1 MSFLMQLPNASDLA
15 ETIQIAA
22 VDSLGGGGM
31 FAFASRR
38 GIERFFAIRSVREL
52 LEAGRPFVLI
62 VGTDAI
68 TNADALLC
76 IEELATRYRSF
87 RAFGFV
93 HDSPTTFHPKLCW
106 FTSNDAATLVVGSGN
121 LTSSGLGGEA
131 GPPRRLGNWE
141 ALVSQSLKGRSAWET
156 VRAIDEWIDSNIRGN
171 NLLPISHEDVRARGV
186 ANSRVK
192 YVRPSHERRGHQ
204 APPPRRA
211 ADRIDRIAPPVR
223 HTVLVREI
231 PLNRSGQAD
240 ITKAGLEFFG
250 FIDEPKKVLIQNV
263 GLNNVLGEVVERL
276 LFVNASRNYR
286 IEITEVAEQE
296 YIEGP
301 DDGRMVLVA
310 VKLDDSAFRYTV
322 VPVSSPHYRAMN
334 KLLGPVPAT
343 GRRLMR
349 LLLTDIPTL
358 RHNWPRIPENLLP
371 VVAISVED
379 VD

>member
-1 MSFLMQLPNASDLA
+1 M
-15 ETIQIAA
+15 
-22 VDSLGGGGM
+22 
-31 FAFASRR
+31 
-38 GIERFFAIRSVREL
+38 
-52 LEAGRPFVLI
+52 
-62 VGTDAI
+62 
-68 TNADALLC
+68 
-76 IEELATRYRSF
+76 
-87 RAFGFV
+87 
-93 HDSPTTFHPKLCW
+93 
-106 FTSNDAATLVVGSGN
+106 
-121 LTSSGLGGEA
+121 
-131 GPPRRLGNWE
+131 
-141 ALVSQSLKGRSAWET
+141 
-156 VRAIDEWIDSNIRGN
+156 
-171 NLLPISHEDVRARGV
+171 
-186 ANSRVK
+186 
-192 YVRPSHERRGHQ
+192 
-204 APPPRRA
+204 
-211 ADRIDRIAPPVR
+211 R